1 MTNEMLSGKVTLEEM
16 KDKFLIQDDILSSG
30 ICDIETLNYLRSDG
44 ELNHG
49 IRECKTGG
57 WEARPWGLDGLV
69 LHMNY
74 DEQTKTGWYDV
85 RCRFRLCTDIVLRLI
100 SELPIEAS
108 KINLYTEVIEADSKE
123 EFLKIMQES
132 IDSSWLYLTSDI
144 NMYDLMFR
152 KMNYQVTVFHDI
164 TAFHVGF
171 IASELGFV
179 TNGNIISIHPIEPH
193 ERDIKEGILLCGFL
207 NVRDERTYQGALI
220 AN

>member
-30 ICDIETLNYLRSDG
+30 ICDFETLSYLRRDG

-57 WEARPWGLDGLV
+57 WEAKPWGLDGLV
-69 LHMNY
+69 LYMNY

-85 RCRFRLCTDIVLRLI
+85 RCRFRLCTDIVVRLI
-100 SELPIEAS
+100 SELPIEHS

-132 IDSSWLYLTSDI
+132 IDSSWLCLMPDI

-152 KMNYQVTVFHDI
+152 KMDYHVGLFYDI
-164 TAFHVGF
+164 TGLHADF
-171 IASELGFV
+171 IAGEFGFGPNR
-179 TNGNIISIHPIEPH
+179 NGISINPIVVTTPVAQEC
-193 ERDIKEGILLCGFL
+193 IIICGFL
-207 NVRDERTYQGALI
+207 NARDERTYQGALI

>member
-16 KDKFLIQDDILSSG
+16 KDKFLIQRDILS
-30 ICDIETLNYLRSDG
+30 NYNLEKLKGLRRDG

-69 LHMNY
+69 LYMNY

-85 RCRFRLCTDIVLRLI
+85 RCRFRLCTDIVVRLI

-144 NMYDLMFR
+144 NTYDLMFR

-164 TAFHVGF
+164 TAFHY
-171 IASELGFV
+171 
-179 TNGNIISIHPIEPH
+179 
-193 ERDIKEGILLCGFL
+193 KE
-207 NVRDERTYQGALI
+207 
-220 AN
+220 

>member
-16 KDKFLIQDDILSSG
+16 KDKFLIQRDILS
-30 ICDIETLNYLRSDG
+30 NYNLEKLKGLRRDG

-57 WEARPWGLDGLV
+57 WEAKPWGLDGLV
-69 LHMNY
+69 LYMNY
-74 DEQTKTGWYDV
+74 DERTKTGWYDV

-144 NMYDLMFR
+144 NTYDLMFR

-164 TAFHVGF
+164 TAFHVDF

-179 TNGNIISIHPIEPH
+179 TNGNIISIYPIKPH

-207 NVRDERTYQGALI
+207 NARDERTYQGALV